1 MRALIKEK
9 PEQGYELK
17 EIPIPEIEPDEVL
30 FKVEKVA
37 ICGSDIALYLW
48 NEVAKVI
55 GTIPFIP
62 GHEATG
68 VVSKVGSDVK
78 DIQVGARI
86 AIENHFYC
94 GNCYSCDRKRG
105 DICKKMNQYGHG
117 KGTTQG
123 GFSQFS
129 VVKAKY
135 CYKLQHDITPN
146 EAALLEPMGVAYNG
160 VDQIQVEGKEVLV
173 IGCGAIGLFAAAVA
187 KAKGASNVIAA
198 DVVESRLELARKMG
212 ADITINTREKNLKEE
227 IMK

>member
-1 MRALIKEK
+1 MGMTPSKLIMADTSMRALIKEK

-17 EIPIPEIEPDEVL
+17 EIAIPDIKSDEVL

-68 VVSKVGSDVK
+68 VVAKVGSDVK

-94 GNCYSCDRKRG
+94 G
-105 DICKKMNQYGHG
+105 
-117 KGTTQG
+117 
-123 GFSQFS
+123 
-129 VVKAKY
+129 
-135 CYKLQHDITPN
+135 
-146 EAALLEPMGVAYNG
+146 
-160 VDQIQVEGKEVLV
+160 
-173 IGCGAIGLFAAAVA
+173 
-187 KAKGASNVIAA
+187 
-198 DVVESRLELARKMG
+198 
-212 ADITINTREKNLKEE
+212 
-227 IMK
+227 